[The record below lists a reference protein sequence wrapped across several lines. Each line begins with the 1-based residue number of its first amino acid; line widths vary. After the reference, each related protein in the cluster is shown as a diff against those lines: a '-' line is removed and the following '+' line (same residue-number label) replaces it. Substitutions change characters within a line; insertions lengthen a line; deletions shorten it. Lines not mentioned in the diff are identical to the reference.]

1 MSFFLDALL
10 ISILWAI
17 LCIPVFTIGASSAAL
32 HRVAHNWMRN
42 RSECSVKDFW
52 EAFLSNFKGGTAV
65 WLILLIPLAVILF
78 NAYAIWFAEVEAS
91 TLANWLVLISAVI
104 WVGTATYAFSLQ
116 AIFENKPL
124 RTVTNALRIAAS
136 YIVTTMILAVI
147 FALAM
152 FLTFLIPPGVVVFVP
167 ACVFLSARPIWG
179 VFRKVL
185 EMPDVKTESEG
196 DTST

>member
-1 MSFFLDALL
+1 MGFFLDALL
-10 ISILWAI
+10 ISLFWAI
-17 LCIPVFTIGASSAAL
+17 LCIPVVTIGAATSAL

-42 RSECSVKDFW
+42 RSECTVRFFW

-65 WLILLIPLAVILF
+65 WLILLLPLAVIVF
-78 NAYAIWFAEVEAS
+78 NGYAIWIADVES
-91 TLANWLVLISAVI
+91 SSLAQWLVLISAVI

-136 YIVTTMILAVI
+136 YIVTTLILAAM

-152 FLTFLIPPGVVVFVP
+152 FLTVIVPPGVVLFVP
-167 ACVFLSARPIWG
+167 ACVFLSARPILG
-179 VFRKVL
+179 VFRRVMD
-185 EMPDVKTESEG
+185 MPEVITEQKGE
-196 DTST
+196 TK